1 MLHREWFCLQQAVKA
16 VTTLADKW
24 RVQANMSAKHQVVQ
38 GHFYTGDVLI
48 DETGKDDVG
57 MATPILNNDS

>member
-1 MLHREWFCLQQAVKA
+1 
-16 VTTLADKW
+16 
-24 RVQANMSAKHQVVQ
+24 MSAKHQVVQ